1 MLHMKQCFPFR
12 WLFFCALLLVV
23 VSNAFSQEISPSIMA
38 LQRIEGPVTLDGLSD
53 EPAWSTIDPLP
64 LTVYQPVYQAPP
76 TQKTEIRVA
85 YDDDYLYVA
94 GRMFDSNPDGIRG
107 NSLYRDQYSG
117 DDVMAIVLDSF
128 NDNENALW
136 FSTTPT
142 GVRFDW
148 AVANDAQFSGDFFGA
163 INRSW
168 NTFWDAKTQKTD
180 EGWFAEMRIPFSS
193 LRFQDDN
200 GRVVMGMSAYRF
212 IARSNERQLFPA
224 TPPNWS
230 LGWAKASEMQDIEM
244 QGVYSKKPVYITP
257 YVLGGL
263 NERAILND
271 PETAYLTDN
280 DFTREIGADLKY
292 NLTSNLAL
300 DLTVN
305 TDFAQVEADDEQ
317 VNLSRISL
325 FFPEKRQF
333 FQERAGIFEYSTG
346 RQDRLFYSRRIGL
359 DSDNQPVRIL
369 GGARVVGRIGSW
381 DVGFINM
388 QTGTSD
394 LLPSENFGVL
404 RLRRQFINPFSY
416 AGGMVTTRLGNDGNY
431 NVAAGIDAIF
441 RPFGDDYITFRLAE
455 TFDRDLIDS
464 ASFDAWRANLLR
476 LQWERRSE
484 RGFSYRGTVKRYG
497 PDFKPEVGFLT
508 RLDIVATA
516 GTFGYGWFG
525 DEEAWYRRI
534 GLSNDNAVIFRN
546 DDGSVETGR
555 TGMVASIETKSG
567 TRISFGPE
575 YSYED
580 IDEALEFPEETIV
593 PVGSYGFW
601 GIEGSYFQSNAN
613 RLRMASRFS
622 AGQFY
627 DGRRLSLGVGPEW
640 RPSQYF
646 ILEPEYELNRV
657 RFPERDEQFTAH
669 ILRMRFQIAL
679 NTSLSLASLVQY
691 SSASDFVTTNFRFRY
706 NFKEGND
713 LWLVFNEGTNTA
725 LDRDIDQNRPLLP
738 RRSGRIILL
747 KYTYTFGG

>member
-1 MLHMKQCFPFR
+1 MIQLRSSSPGN
-12 WLFFCALLLVV
+12 ALLIFVLLF
-23 VSNAFSQEISPSIMA
+23 SLTNNALSQELDSTPLVLPR
-38 LQRIEGPVTLDGLSD
+38 LQGPIQLDGFSD
-53 EPAWSTIDPLP
+53 EPAWNAIEPLP
-64 LTVYQPVYQAPP
+64 LTVYQPVFQAPP

-94 GRMFDSNPDGIRG
+94 GRMYDSKPDGIRG
-107 NSLYRDQYSG
+107 VSLYRDEYSG
-117 DDVMAIVLDSF
+117 DDVLAIVLDTF

-148 AVANDAQFSGDFFGA
+148 AVANDAQFNGDFRGA

-168 NTFWDAKTQKTD
+168 NTFWDTRSVSTE

-193 LRFQDDN
+193 LRFQDAD
-200 GRVVMGMSAYRF
+200 GRVIMGMSTYRF
-212 IARSNERQLFPA
+212 IARDNERQLFPA

-230 LGWAKASEMQDIEM
+230 MGWAKASQMKDVVF
-244 QGVYSKKPVYITP
+244 QGVYSKKPLYITP

-263 NERAILND
+263 SELAELNNS
-271 PETAYLTDN
+271 ETAYLTDN
-280 DFTREIGADLKY
+280 DFTREIGADIKY
-292 NLTSNLAL
+292 SLTSNLAL

-317 VNLSRISL
+317 VNLTRLSL

-333 FQERAGIFEYSTG
+333 FQERAGIFEFSTG

-359 DSDNQPVRIL
+359 DEDNQPVRIL

-381 DVGFINM
+381 DVGLINM
-388 QTGTSD
+388 QTANSN

-404 RLRRQFINPFSY
+404 RLRRQVINPFSY

-431 NVAAGIDAIF
+431 NVAAGLDAII

-464 ASFDAWRANLLR
+464 STLDLWAANLFR

-484 RGFSYRGTVKRYG
+484 NGFSYRGTVKRYG

-525 DEEAWYRRI
+525 DENAWYRRL

-546 DDGSVETGR
+546 EDGSVETGEEQ
-555 TGMVASIETKSG
+555 ASWQ
-567 TRISFGPE
+567 
-575 YSYED
+575 
-580 IDEALEFPEETIV
+580 A
-593 PVGSYGFW
+593 
-601 GIEGSYFQSNAN
+601 
-613 RLRMASRFS
+613 
-622 AGQFY
+622 
-627 DGRRLSLGVGPEW
+627 
-640 RPSQYF
+640 
-646 ILEPEYELNRV
+646 
-657 RFPERDEQFTAH
+657 
-669 ILRMRFQIAL
+669 
-679 NTSLSLASLVQY
+679 
-691 SSASDFVTTNFRFRY
+691 
-706 NFKEGND
+706 
-713 LWLVFNEGTNTA
+713 
-725 LDRDIDQNRPLLP
+725 
-738 RRSGRIILL
+738 
-747 KYTYTFGG
+747 

>member
-1 MLHMKQCFPFR
+1 MLRALQATYIEL
-12 WLFFCALLLVV
+12 LFLLVFIPLWATLA
-23 VSNAFSQEISPSIMA
+23 NAQEISTVPMA
-38 LQRIEGPVTLDGLSD
+38 LQRLEGPVELDGFSN
-53 EPAWSTIDPLP
+53 EPAWSEIDPLP

-94 GRMFDSNPDGIRG
+94 GRMFDSDPDGIRG

-168 NTFWDAKTQKTD
+168 NTFWDAKTQTTD
-180 EGWFAEMRIPFSS
+180 EGWFAEIRIPFSS
-193 LRFQDDN
+193 LRFQDDE

-230 LGWAKASEMQDIEM
+230 MGWAKASEMQDVEL
-244 QGVYSKKPVYITP
+244 QGVYSKNPVYITP
-257 YVLGGL
+257 YLLGGL
-263 NERAILND
+263 NQQAILNT
-271 PETAYLTDN
+271 PETAYVTDE
-280 DFTREIGADLKY
+280 DFTREIGGDIKY

-333 FQERAGIFEYSTG
+333 FQERAGIFEFSTG

-369 GGARVVGRIGSW
+369 GGARVVGRIGAW

-388 QTGTSD
+388 QTANSD

-404 RLRRQFINPFSY
+404 RLRRQIINPFSY

-455 TFDRDLIDS
+455 TFDRDLIDN
-464 ASFDAWRANLLR
+464 ASFDVWGANLLR

-525 DEEAWYRRI
+525 DENAWYRRI
-534 GLSNDNAVIFRN
+534 GLSNDNAIIFRN
-546 DDGSVETGR
+546 GDGSVETGR
-555 TGMVASIETKSG
+555 TGLVASIETKRG
-567 TRISFGPE
+567 TRISIGPE

-580 IDEALEFPEETIV
+580 IDEPLTFPDDTIV

-601 GIEGSYFQSNAN
+601 GLEGFFFQSNAN
-613 RLRMASRFS
+613 RLRFASQFS
-622 AGQFY
+622 VGQFY
-627 DGRRLSLGVGPEW
+627 DGSRFSMGIGPEW
-640 RPSQYF
+640 RPSQYI
-646 ILEPEYELNRV
+646 ILEPEYEYNRV
-657 RFPERDEQFTAH
+657 RFPDRDEEFTAH
-669 ILRMRFQIAL
+669 ILRMRAQLAL
-679 NTSLSLASLVQY
+679 NTKLSLASLVQY
-691 SSASDFVTTNFRFRY
+691 SSTSDFITTNFRFRY

-713 LWLVFNEGTNTA
+713 LWLVFNEGTNTV
-725 LDRDIDQNRPLLP
+725 LDREIDQNRPLLP
-738 RRSGRIILL
+738 RRSGRILLL